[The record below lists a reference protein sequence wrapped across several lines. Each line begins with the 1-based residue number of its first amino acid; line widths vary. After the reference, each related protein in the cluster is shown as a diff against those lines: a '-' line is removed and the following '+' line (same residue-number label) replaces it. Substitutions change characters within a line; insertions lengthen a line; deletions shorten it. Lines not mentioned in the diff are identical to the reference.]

1 MITLPFRKKEKTPQE
16 IKQKKGYNPYFV
28 AQIQPQG
35 GVSFKENLVRNG
47 DGYSTC
53 IHIYE
58 YPTNVNDFWL
68 EPIMNM
74 PNAITT
80 LDVVSDE
87 RKQVVEAINKNMSEQ
102 NARHVNAKENIDRM
116 DAQEQYLDMK
126 ELYRQVTNGEV
137 IKRIHLRIYIA
148 EKTIPDLEKRLKEV
162 IHHLET
168 HNFRGS
174 IFLNEQEYEWESL
187 ITHFDMQKKYP
198 NKRKGK
204 EIPALALAGGF
215 PFHFTHLDD
224 PYGTYQGTTRT
235 GGSVIFDLFHKDQ
248 QRKSYNAVLMGLM
261 GAGKST
267 FLKKVTTDNAIKG
280 YKIRGFDIVGEFESL
295 VRELGGKQIALDG
308 SEGQINPLQ
317 VFKTHEHELNSF
329 TQHLSKLTVF
339 YRFIAPEAKD
349 DELKE
354 YEKLL
359 RKLYIQKQ
367 LWNDE
372 KGAINYITGLSPE
385 AYPTFSEFLQLIRQ
399 ELYADEKTREHH
411 SNLGEYRKRRL
422 EVIELN
428 IENLVETYAHLF
440 DGISTIED
448 FNDEQVVFF
457 SIRHLSK
464 LKDEIAQAQL
474 FNVMSLLW
482 DGMLQNGEPQLDAY
496 TEGTLAF
503 EDAIRYLIVID
514 EAHHIVNT
522 KRGNEH
528 ALDFLTEFSREARKY
543 FAGLIYAS
551 HLISDFVPDGSEQTA
566 IEKIKKLFDL
576 TQYKFIMQQDD
587 NNLDTIQRVFKTGIT
602 DSELAEIPKL
612 PIGDVLLCIKSVKN
626 ILFHIEI
633 DEEEKVLYGGG
644 A

>member
-1 MITLPFRKKEKTPQE
+1 MITLPFVKKEKTPQE
-16 IKQKKGYNPYFV
+16 IKQKKGYNPHFV

-187 ITHFDMQKKYP
+187 VTHFDIQKKYP

-317 VFKTHEHELNSF
+317 VFKTHEHEINSF

-372 KGAINYITGLSPE
+372 KGARNHITGLSPE
-385 AYPTFSEFLQLIRQ
+385 AYPTFSEFLHLIRQ
-399 ELYADEKTREHH
+399 ELYTNEETREHRP
-411 SNLGEYRKRRL
+411 NLGEYRKRRL
-422 EVIELN
+422 ELIELN

-482 DGMLQNGEPQLDAY
+482 DGMLQNGEPQLVAY
-496 TEGTLAF
+496 TKGTLAF

-522 KRGNEH
+522 KKGNEH

>member
-1 MITLPFRKKEKTPQE
+1 MPLPFRKKEKTPQE

-116 DAQEQYLDMK
+116 DAQEQYLGMK

-187 ITHFDMQKKYP
+187 VTHFDIQKKYP

-411 SNLGEYRKRRL
+411 PNLGEYRKRRL
-422 EVIELN
+422 ELIELN

-482 DGMLQNGEPQLDAY
+482 DGMLQNGEPQLAAY
-496 TEGTLAF
+496 TKGTLAF

>member
-16 IKQKKGYNPYFV
+16 IKQKKRYNPHFV

-522 KRGNEH
+522 KKGNEH

>member
-1 MITLPFRKKEKTPQE
+1 
-16 IKQKKGYNPYFV
+16 
-28 AQIQPQG
+28 
-35 GVSFKENLVRNG
+35 NLVRNG

>member
-1 MITLPFRKKEKTPQE
+1 MMALPFRKKEKTPQE

-126 ELYRQVTNGEV
+126 ELYHQVTNGEV
-137 IKRIHLRIYIA
+137 IKRIHLRVYIA

-187 ITHFDMQKKYP
+187 VTHFDIQKKYP

-235 GGSVIFDLFHKDQ
+235 GGSVIFDLYHKDQ

-317 VFKTHEHELNSF
+317 VFKTHEHEINSF

-372 KGAINYITGLSPE
+372 KGASNHLTGRLPE
-385 AYPTFSEFLQLIRQ
+385 AYPTFSEFLHLIRK
-399 ELYADEKTREHH
+399 ELYADEETREHH
-411 SNLGEYRKRRL
+411 PNLGEYRKRRL
-422 EVIELN
+422 ELIELN
-428 IENLVETYAHLF
+428 IENLVEAYAHLF

-482 DGMLQNGEPQLDAY
+482 DGMLQNGEPQLAAY
-496 TEGTLAF
+496 TKGTLAF

>member
-1 MITLPFRKKEKTPQE
+1 MSLPFRKKEKTPQE
-16 IKQKKGYNPYFV
+16 TKQKKGYNPYFV

-187 ITHFDMQKKYP
+187 VTNFDIQKKYP

-317 VFKTHEHELNSF
+317 VFKTHEHEINSF

-372 KGAINYITGLSPE
+372 KGASNHITGLSPD
-385 AYPTFSEFLQLIRQ
+385 AYPTFSEFLQLIRK

-411 SNLGEYRKRRL
+411 PNLGEYRKRRL
-422 EVIELN
+422 ELIELN

-482 DGMLQNGEPQLDAY
+482 DGMLQNGEPQLAAY
-496 TEGTLAF
+496 TKGTLAF
-503 EDAIRYLIVID
+503 EDAIRYLIIID
-514 EAHHIVNT
+514 EAHHIINT

>member
-1 MITLPFRKKEKTPQE
+1 RKKEKTSQE

-187 ITHFDMQKKYP
+187 VTHFDIQKKYP

-317 VFKTHEHELNSF
+317 VFKTHEHEINSF

-372 KGAINYITGLSPE
+372 KGASNHITGLSPE

-411 SNLGEYRKRRL
+411 PNLGEYRKRRL
-422 EVIELN
+422 ELIELN

-482 DGMLQNGEPQLDAY
+482 DGMLQNGEPQLAAY
-496 TEGTLAF
+496 TKGTLSF

-522 KRGNEH
+522 KKGNEH

>member
-1 MITLPFRKKEKTPQE
+1 MTLPFGKKEKTPQE
-16 IKQKKGYNPYFV
+16 IKQKKGYNPHFV

-187 ITHFDMQKKYP
+187 VTHFDIQKKYP

-317 VFKTHEHELNSF
+317 VFKTHEHEINSF

-372 KGAINYITGLSPE
+372 KGASNYITGRSPE
-385 AYPTFSEFLQLIRQ
+385 AYPTFNEFLHLIRK
-399 ELYADEKTREHH
+399 ELYTDEETREHH
-411 SNLGEYRKRRL
+411 PNLGEYRKRRL
-422 EVIELN
+422 ELIELN

-482 DGMLQNGEPQLDAY
+482 DGMLQNGEPQLAAY
-496 TEGTLAF
+496 TKGTLAF

-522 KRGNEH
+522 KKGNEH

>member
-16 IKQKKGYNPYFV
+16 IRQKKGYNPYFV

-35 GVSFKENLVRNG
+35 GVRFKENLVRNG

-187 ITHFDMQKKYP
+187 VTHFDLQKKYP

-317 VFKTHEHELNSF
+317 VFKTHEHEVNSF

-359 RKLYIQKQ
+359 RKLYIQKK

-372 KGAINYITGLSPE
+372 KGAINHITGLSPE
-385 AYPTFSEFLQLIRQ
+385 AYPTFSEFLQLIRK
-399 ELYADEKTREHH
+399 ELYADEETREHH
-411 SNLGEYRKRRL
+411 PNLGEYRKRRL
-422 EVIELN
+422 ELIELN

-482 DGMLQNGEPQLDAY
+482 DGMLQNGEPQLAAY
-496 TEGTLAF
+496 TKGTLAF
-503 EDAIRYLIVID
+503 EDAIRYLIIID
-514 EAHHIVNT
+514 EAHHIINT

>member
-1 MITLPFRKKEKTPQE
+1 MSLPFRKKEKTPQE
-16 IKQKKGYNPYFV
+16 IKQKKGYNPHFV

-522 KRGNEH
+522 KKGNEH

>member
-53 IHIYE
+53 IHVYE

-148 EKTIPDLEKRLKEV
+148 EKTVPDLEKRLKEV

-317 VFKTHEHELNSF
+317 VFKTHEHQLNSF

>member
-16 IKQKKGYNPYFV
+16 IKQKKGYNPYLV

-137 IKRIHLRIYIA
+137 IKRVHLRIYIA

-187 ITHFDMQKKYP
+187 VTHFDIQKKYP

-317 VFKTHEHELNSF
+317 VFKTHEHEINSF

-359 RKLYIQKQ
+359 RKLFIQKQ

-372 KGAINYITGLSPE
+372 KGASNHITGLSPE

-411 SNLGEYRKRRL
+411 PNLGEYRKRRL
-422 EVIELN
+422 ELIELN

-482 DGMLQNGEPQLDAY
+482 DGMLQNGEPQLSAY
-496 TEGTLAF
+496 TKGTLSF

-522 KRGNEH
+522 KKGNEH

-551 HLISDFVPDGSEQTA
+551 HLISDFVPDGSAQTA

>member
-1 MITLPFRKKEKTPQE
+1 MITLPFGKKEKTPQE

-187 ITHFDMQKKYP
+187 VTHFDIQKKYP

-317 VFKTHEHELNSF
+317 VFKTHEHEINSF

-385 AYPTFSEFLQLIRQ
+385 AYPTFSEFLHLIRK
-399 ELYADEKTREHH
+399 ELYTNEETREHH
-411 SNLGEYRKRRL
+411 PNLGEYRKRRL
-422 EVIELN
+422 ELIELN

-482 DGMLQNGEPQLDAY
+482 DGMLQNGEPQLAAY
-496 TEGTLAF
+496 TKGTLAF

>member
-1 MITLPFRKKEKTPQE
+1 M
-16 IKQKKGYNPYFV
+16 KQKKGYNPHFV

-522 KRGNEH
+522 KKGNEH

>member
-1 MITLPFRKKEKTPQE
+1 MSLPFHKKEKTPQE

-80 LDVVSDE
+80 LDAVSDE

-187 ITHFDMQKKYP
+187 VTHFDLQKKYP

-411 SNLGEYRKRRL
+411 PNLGEYRKRRL
-422 EVIELN
+422 ELIELN

-482 DGMLQNGEPQLDAY
+482 DGMLQSGEPQLAAY
-496 TEGTLAF
+496 TKGTLAF

-522 KRGNEH
+522 KKGNEH

>member
-1 MITLPFRKKEKTPQE
+1 MMTLPFGKKEKTPQE
-16 IKQKKGYNPYFV
+16 IKQKKGYNPHFV

-168 HNFRGS
+168 YNFRGS

-187 ITHFDMQKKYP
+187 VTHFDIQKKYP

-317 VFKTHEHELNSF
+317 VFKTHEHEINSF

-372 KGAINYITGLSPE
+372 KGASNHITGLSPE
-385 AYPTFSEFLQLIRQ
+385 AYPTFSEFLHLIRK
-399 ELYADEKTREHH
+399 ELYTDEETREHH
-411 SNLGEYRKRRL
+411 PNLGEYRKRRL
-422 EVIELN
+422 ELIELN

-482 DGMLQNGEPQLDAY
+482 DGMLQNGEPQLAAY
-496 TEGTLAF
+496 TKGTLAF

>member
-1 MITLPFRKKEKTPQE
+1 MTLPFGKKEKTPQE
-16 IKQKKGYNPYFV
+16 IKQKKGYNPHFV

-187 ITHFDMQKKYP
+187 VTHFDIQKKYP

-235 GGSVIFDLFHKDQ
+235 GGGVIFDLFHKDQ

-317 VFKTHEHELNSF
+317 VFKTHEHEINSF

-372 KGAINYITGLSPE
+372 KGASNHITGCSPE
-385 AYPTFSEFLQLIRQ
+385 AYPTFSEFLHLIRK
-399 ELYADEKTREHH
+399 ELYTDEKTREHH
-411 SNLGEYRKRRL
+411 PNLGEYRKRRL
-422 EVIELN
+422 ELIELN

-482 DGMLQNGEPQLDAY
+482 DGMLQNGEPQLAAY
-496 TEGTLAF
+496 TKGTLAF

-522 KRGNEH
+522 KKGNEH

>member
-1 MITLPFRKKEKTPQE
+1 MITLPFGKKEKTPQE

-74 PNAITT
+74 PNAIAT

-137 IKRIHLRIYIA
+137 IKRVHLRIYIA

-187 ITHFDMQKKYP
+187 VTHFDMQKKYP

-317 VFKTHEHELNSF
+317 VFKTHEHEINSF

-359 RKLYIQKQ
+359 RKLYIQKK

-372 KGAINYITGLSPE
+372 KGASNHITGLSPE
-385 AYPTFSEFLQLIRQ
+385 AYPTFSEFLQLIRK

-411 SNLGEYRKRRL
+411 PNLGEYRKRRL
-422 EVIELN
+422 ELIELN

-482 DGMLQNGEPQLDAY
+482 DGMLQNGEPQLAAY
-496 TEGTLAF
+496 TKRTLSF

-522 KRGNEH
+522 KKGNEH

-602 DSELAEIPKL
+602 DSELDEIPKL

>member
-1 MITLPFRKKEKTPQE
+1 MITLPFGKKEKTPQE

-187 ITHFDMQKKYP
+187 VTHFDIQKKYP

-317 VFKTHEHELNSF
+317 VFKTHEHEINSF

-372 KGAINYITGLSPE
+372 KGASNHITGLSPE
-385 AYPTFSEFLQLIRQ
+385 AYPTFSEFLHLIRK
-399 ELYADEKTREHH
+399 ELYADEETREHH
-411 SNLGEYRKRRL
+411 PNLGEYRKRRL
-422 EVIELN
+422 ELIELN

-482 DGMLQNGEPQLDAY
+482 DGMLQNGEPQLAAY
-496 TEGTLAF
+496 TKGTLSF

-522 KRGNEH
+522 KKGNEH

>member
-422 EVIELN
+422 ELIELN

-522 KRGNEH
+522 KKGNEH

>member
-1 MITLPFRKKEKTPQE
+1 MMSLPFRKKEKTTQE

-187 ITHFDMQKKYP
+187 VTHFDIQKKYP

-317 VFKTHEHELNSF
+317 IFKTHEHELNSF

-385 AYPTFSEFLQLIRQ
+385 AYPTFSEFLHLIRK

-411 SNLGEYRKRRL
+411 PNLGEYRKRRL
-422 EVIELN
+422 ELIELN

-496 TEGTLAF
+496 TKGTLAF

-522 KRGNEH
+522 KKGNEH

>member
-1 MITLPFRKKEKTPQE
+1 MMTLPFRKKEKTPQE

-187 ITHFDMQKKYP
+187 VTHFDIQKKYP

-372 KGAINYITGLSPE
+372 KGSLNYITGLSPE

-411 SNLGEYRKRRL
+411 PNLGEYRKRRL
-422 EVIELN
+422 ELIELN

-522 KRGNEH
+522 KKGNEH

>member
-1 MITLPFRKKEKTPQE
+1 MMSLPFRKKEKTPQE

-187 ITHFDMQKKYP
+187 VTHFDIQKKYP

-372 KGAINYITGLSPE
+372 KGSINYITGLSPE

-411 SNLGEYRKRRL
+411 PNLGEYRKRRL
-422 EVIELN
+422 ELIELN

-522 KRGNEH
+522 KKGNEH

>member
-16 IKQKKGYNPYFV
+16 IKKKKGYNPYFV

-74 PNAITT
+74 SNAITT

-187 ITHFDMQKKYP
+187 VTHFDIQKKYP

-317 VFKTHEHELNSF
+317 VFKTHGHEINSF

-372 KGAINYITGLSPE
+372 KGASNHITGLSPE
-385 AYPTFSEFLQLIRQ
+385 AYPTFSEFLHLIRQ
-399 ELYADEKTREHH
+399 ELYTDEETREHH
-411 SNLGEYRKRRL
+411 PNLGEYRKRRL
-422 EVIELN
+422 ELIELN

-482 DGMLQNGEPQLDAY
+482 DGMLQNGEPQLAAY
-496 TEGTLAF
+496 TKGTLAF

>member
-1 MITLPFRKKEKTPQE
+1 MITLPFRKKEKTTQE

-187 ITHFDMQKKYP
+187 VTHFDIQKKYP

-317 VFKTHEHELNSF
+317 VFKTHEHEINSF

-372 KGAINYITGLSPE
+372 KGVINYITGLLPE
-385 AYPTFSEFLQLIRQ
+385 AYPTFSEFLQLIRK
-399 ELYADEKTREHH
+399 ELYADEETREHH
-411 SNLGEYRKRRL
+411 PNLGEYRKRRL
-422 EVIELN
+422 ELIELN

-482 DGMLQNGEPQLDAY
+482 DGMLQNGEPQLAAY
-496 TEGTLAF
+496 TKGTLSF

-522 KRGNEH
+522 KKGNEH

>member
-1 MITLPFRKKEKTPQE
+1 MMPLPFRKKEKTPQE

-187 ITHFDMQKKYP
+187 VTHFDIQKKYP

-372 KGAINYITGLSPE
+372 KGSLNYITGLSPE

-399 ELYADEKTREHH
+399 ELYANEKTREHH
-411 SNLGEYRKRRL
+411 PNLGEYRKRRL
-422 EVIELN
+422 ELIELN

-522 KRGNEH
+522 KKGNEH

>member
-1 MITLPFRKKEKTPQE
+1 MMSLPFRKKEKTPQE

-187 ITHFDMQKKYP
+187 VTHFDIQKKYP

-317 VFKTHEHELNSF
+317 VFKTHEHEINSF

-339 YRFIAPEAKD
+339 YRFIAPQAKD

-372 KGAINYITGLSPE
+372 KGASNHITGLSPE

-411 SNLGEYRKRRL
+411 PNLGEYRKRRL
-422 EVIELN
+422 ELIELN

-482 DGMLQNGEPQLDAY
+482 DGMLQNGEPQLAAY
-496 TEGTLAF
+496 TKGTLAF

>member
-1 MITLPFRKKEKTPQE
+1 MITLPFGKKEKTPQE
-16 IKQKKGYNPYFV
+16 IKQKKGYNPHFV

-187 ITHFDMQKKYP
+187 VTHFDIQKKYP

-317 VFKTHEHELNSF
+317 VFKTHEHEINSF

-359 RKLYIQKQ
+359 RKLYIQKK

-372 KGAINYITGLSPE
+372 KGAINHITGLSPE
-385 AYPTFSEFLQLIRQ
+385 AYPTFSEFLQLIRK

-411 SNLGEYRKRRL
+411 PNLGEYRKRRL
-422 EVIELN
+422 ELIELN

-482 DGMLQNGEPQLDAY
+482 DGMLQNGEPQLAAY
-496 TEGTLAF
+496 TKGTLSF

-522 KRGNEH
+522 KKGNEH

>member
-1 MITLPFRKKEKTPQE
+1 MITLPFGKKEKTPQE
-16 IKQKKGYNPYFV
+16 IKQKKGYNPHFV

-187 ITHFDMQKKYP
+187 VTHFDIQKKYP

-385 AYPTFSEFLQLIRQ
+385 AYPTFSEFLHLIRK

-411 SNLGEYRKRRL
+411 PNLGEYRKRRL
-422 EVIELN
+422 ELIELN

-482 DGMLQNGEPQLDAY
+482 DGMLQNGEPQLAAY
-496 TEGTLAF
+496 TKGTLAF

-522 KRGNEH
+522 KKGNEH

>member
-1 MITLPFRKKEKTPQE
+1 MTLPFGKKEKTPQE
-16 IKQKKGYNPYFV
+16 IKQKKGYNPHFV

-187 ITHFDMQKKYP
+187 VTHFDIQKKYP

-317 VFKTHEHELNSF
+317 VFKTHVHEINSF

-339 YRFIAPEAKD
+339 YRYIAPEAKD

-359 RKLYIQKQ
+359 RKLYIQKK

-372 KGAINYITGLSPE
+372 KGASNHITGLSPE
-385 AYPTFSEFLQLIRQ
+385 AYPTFSEFLQLIRK
-399 ELYADEKTREHH
+399 ELYANEKTREHH
-411 SNLGEYRKRRL
+411 PNLGEYRKRRL
-422 EVIELN
+422 ELIELN

-482 DGMLQNGEPQLDAY
+482 DGMLQNGEAQLAAF
-496 TEGTLAF
+496 TKGTLTF
-503 EDAIRYLIVID
+503 EDAVRYLIVID
-514 EAHHIVNT
+514 EAHHLINT
-522 KRGNEH
+522 KKGNEH
-528 ALDFLTEFSREARKY
+528 TLDFLTEFSREARKY

>member
-1 MITLPFRKKEKTPQE
+1 MITLPFHKKEKTPQE

-187 ITHFDMQKKYP
+187 VTHFDIQKKYP

-295 VRELGGKQIALDG
+295 VKELGGKQIALDG

-372 KGAINYITGLSPE
+372 KGSINYITGLSPE

-411 SNLGEYRKRRL
+411 PNLGEYRKRRL
-422 EVIELN
+422 ELIELN

-448 FNDEQVVFF
+448 FTDEQVVFF

-482 DGMLQNGEPQLDAY
+482 DGMLQNGEPQLAAY
-496 TEGTLAF
+496 TRGTLAF

>member
-1 MITLPFRKKEKTPQE
+1 MITLPFGKKEKTPQE
-16 IKQKKGYNPYFV
+16 IKQKKGYNPHFV

-58 YPTNVNDFWL
+58 YPTNVSDFWL

-187 ITHFDMQKKYP
+187 VTHFDIQKKYP

-317 VFKTHEHELNSF
+317 VFKTHEHEINSF

-372 KGAINYITGLSPE
+372 KGASNHITGRLPE
-385 AYPTFSEFLQLIRQ
+385 AYPTFSEFLHLIRQ
-399 ELYADEKTREHH
+399 ELYTNEETREHH
-411 SNLGEYRKRRL
+411 PNLGEYRKRRL
-422 EVIELN
+422 ELIELN

-482 DGMLQNGEPQLDAY
+482 DGMLQNGEPQLAAY
-496 TEGTLAF
+496 TKGTLSF

-522 KRGNEH
+522 KKGNEH

>member
-1 MITLPFRKKEKTPQE
+1 MSLPFRKKEKTPQE

-187 ITHFDMQKKYP
+187 VTHFDIQKKYP

-317 VFKTHEHELNSF
+317 VFKTHEHEINSF

-372 KGAINYITGLSPE
+372 KGASNHITGLSPE

-411 SNLGEYRKRRL
+411 PNLGEYRKRRL
-422 EVIELN
+422 ELIELN

-482 DGMLQNGEPQLDAY
+482 DGMLQNGEPQLAAY
-496 TEGTLAF
+496 TKGTLAF

-587 NNLDTIQRVFKTGIT
+587 NNLDTIQRLFKTGIT

>member
-187 ITHFDMQKKYP
+187 ITHFDIQKKYP

>member
-1 MITLPFRKKEKTPQE
+1 MITLPFGKKEKTPQE
-16 IKQKKGYNPYFV
+16 IKQKKGYNPHFV

-126 ELYRQVTNGEV
+126 GLYRQVTNGEV

-187 ITHFDMQKKYP
+187 VTHFDIQKKYP

-317 VFKTHEHELNSF
+317 VFKTHEHEINSF

-372 KGAINYITGLSPE
+372 KGASNHITGCSPE
-385 AYPTFSEFLQLIRQ
+385 AYPTFSEFLHLIRK

-411 SNLGEYRKRRL
+411 ANLGEYRKRRL
-422 EVIELN
+422 ELIELN

-482 DGMLQNGEPQLDAY
+482 DGMLQNGEPQLAAY
-496 TEGTLAF
+496 TKGTLAF

-522 KRGNEH
+522 KKGNEH

>member
-1 MITLPFRKKEKTPQE
+1 MMSLPFRKKEKTPQE
-16 IKQKKGYNPYFV
+16 IKQKKGYNPHFV

-372 KGAINYITGLSPE
+372 KGASNHITGLSPE

-496 TEGTLAF
+496 TEGTLSF

-522 KRGNEH
+522 KKGNEH

>member
-1 MITLPFRKKEKTPQE
+1 MMTLPFGKKEKTPQE
-16 IKQKKGYNPYFV
+16 IKQKKGYNPHIV
-28 AQIQPQG
+28 ARIQPQG

-148 EKTIPDLEKRLKEV
+148 EKTISDLEKRLKEV

-187 ITHFDMQKKYP
+187 VTHFDIQKKYP

-317 VFKTHEHELNSF
+317 VFKTHEHEINSF

-372 KGAINYITGLSPE
+372 KGASNHITRRSPE
-385 AYPTFSEFLQLIRQ
+385 AYPTFSEFLHLIRK
-399 ELYADEKTREHH
+399 ELYTDEKTREHH
-411 SNLGEYRKRRL
+411 PNLGEYRKRRL
-422 EVIELN
+422 ELIELN

-482 DGMLQNGEPQLDAY
+482 DGMLQNGEPQLAAY
-496 TEGTLAF
+496 TKGTLAF

-522 KRGNEH
+522 KKGNEH

>member
-1 MITLPFRKKEKTPQE
+1 
-16 IKQKKGYNPYFV
+16 
-28 AQIQPQG
+28 
-35 GVSFKENLVRNG
+35 
-47 DGYSTC
+47 
-53 IHIYE
+53 
-58 YPTNVNDFWL
+58 
-68 EPIMNM
+68 
-74 PNAITT
+74 
-80 LDVVSDE
+80 
-87 RKQVVEAINKNMSEQ
+87 
-102 NARHVNAKENIDRM
+102 
-116 DAQEQYLDMK
+116 
-126 ELYRQVTNGEV
+126 
-137 IKRIHLRIYIA
+137 
-148 EKTIPDLEKRLKEV
+148 
-162 IHHLET
+162 
-168 HNFRGS
+168 
-174 IFLNEQEYEWESL
+174 
-187 ITHFDMQKKYP
+187 
-198 NKRKGK
+198 
-204 EIPALALAGGF
+204 
-215 PFHFTHLDD
+215 
-224 PYGTYQGTTRT
+224 
-235 GGSVIFDLFHKDQ
+235 
-248 QRKSYNAVLMGLM
+248 
-261 GAGKST
+261 
-267 FLKKVTTDNAIKG
+267 
-280 YKIRGFDIVGEFESL
+280 
-295 VRELGGKQIALDG
+295 
-308 SEGQINPLQ
+308 Q
-317 VFKTHEHELNSF
+317 VFKTHEHEVNSF

-359 RKLYIQKQ
+359 RKLYIQKK

-372 KGAINYITGLSPE
+372 KGAINHITGLSPE
-385 AYPTFSEFLQLIRQ
+385 AYPTFSEFLQLIRK
-399 ELYADEKTREHH
+399 ELYADEEIREHH
-411 SNLGEYRKRRL
+411 PNLGEYRKRRL
-422 EVIELN
+422 ELIELN

-482 DGMLQNGEPQLDAY
+482 DGMLQNGEPQLAAY
-496 TEGTLAF
+496 TKGTLAF
-503 EDAIRYLIVID
+503 EDAIRYLIIID
-514 EAHHIVNT
+514 EAHHIINT

-633 DEEEKVLYGGG
+633 DVEEKVLYGGG

>member
-1 MITLPFRKKEKTPQE
+1 MITLPFHKKEKTPQE

-102 NARHVNAKENIDRM
+102 NARYVNAKENIDRM

-187 ITHFDMQKKYP
+187 VTHFDIQKKYP

-295 VRELGGKQIALDG
+295 VKELGGKQIALDG

-372 KGAINYITGLSPE
+372 KGSINYITGLSPE

-411 SNLGEYRKRRL
+411 PNLGEYRKRRL
-422 EVIELN
+422 ELIELN

-448 FNDEQVVFF
+448 FTDEQVVFF

-482 DGMLQNGEPQLDAY
+482 DGMLQNGEPQLAAY
-496 TEGTLAF
+496 TRGTLAF

-543 FAGLIYAS
+543 FAGLICAS

>member
-1 MITLPFRKKEKTPQE
+1 MMSLPFRKKEKTPQE

-522 KRGNEH
+522 KKGNEH